1 MGGIAAMVTGPQD
14 ILDEEELEA
23 LREVTAPTP
32 RRPVALLVED
42 DPEVLAGLRELI
54 ESADFH
60 CLVAHN
66 ATEGLRRIRRDE
78 SDIDLLITDLPME
91 RKGAGLEL
99 IRELNVIGTFL
110 PIIVLSGQ
118 ADTLDLIEAMGL
130 NVLEVMLKP
139 VDPEY
144 FLHTLSRSL

>member
-1 MGGIAAMVTGPQD
+1 MVTVTQD
-14 ILDEEELEA
+14 ILDEEERAA
-23 LREVTAPTP
+23 LREVTASTP
-32 RRPVALLVED
+32 RKPVVLLVDD
-42 DPEVLAGLRELI
+42 DPAVLAEMRELI
-54 ESADFH
+54 ETANIH
-60 CLVAHN
+60 CLVAHS
-66 ATEGLRRIRRDE
+66 AASALRRIRRDE

-99 IRELNVIGTFL
+99 IRDLNAIGTFL

-118 ADTLDLIEAMGL
+118 ADTLGMIEAMGL

-144 FLHTLSRSL
+144 FRHVLSRSL